1 MESGKYY
8 VLSDGNNLTEGMTK
22 EQILDAIADATG
34 QTITNVDDAFIT
46 KIKEQN
52 KNVPIKIWVG
62 TQAEFNALQVQY
74 EDVLYIITDTDELA
88 MLEAEIQQLK
98 QNKEE
103 FTVLTGNLIPLAN
116 SPVATVAV
124 RLPSGYTIDNSVV
137 ISIMIYVNG
146 RWTYGCLGND
156 PTNEY
161 ETKAHY
167 FISGEDEQL
176 VVFYAKRLEGNADVE
191 IPFKATLHKYAQ

>member
-8 VLSDGNNLTEGMTK
+8 VLSAGNNLTEGMTK

-52 KNVPIKIWVG
+52 KNVPIKIWAG

-74 EDVLYIITDTDELA
+74 EDVLYMITDTDELA
-88 MLEAEIQQLK
+88 MLEAEIEQLK
-98 QNKEE
+98 QTEYQMSVVSG
-103 FTVLTGNLIPLAN
+103 TLVPLSS
-116 SPVATVAV
+116 SPVATYAV
-124 RLPSGYTIDNSVV
+124 RLPSGYTTDNCVV
-137 ISIMIYVNG
+137 LSIMIYVNG

-161 ETKAHY
+161 ETKAHFY
-167 FISGEDEQL
+167 ISGNEDL
-176 VVFYAKRLEGNADVE
+176 LAVYAKRLQGNADVE
-191 IPFKATLHKYAQ
+191 IPFKATLYKYAQ